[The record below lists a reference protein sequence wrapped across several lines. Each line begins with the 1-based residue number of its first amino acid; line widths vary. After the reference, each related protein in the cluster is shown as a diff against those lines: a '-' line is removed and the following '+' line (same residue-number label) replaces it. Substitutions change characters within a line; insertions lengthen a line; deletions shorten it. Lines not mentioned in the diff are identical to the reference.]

1 MEKPSGRSSRRIFF
15 NCLKTVAFLIWVTC
29 PILLLTLAIG
39 MEYQTVIEMKWFIS
53 IAITGFIFFSIY
65 WIWNYYKRHTTQ
77 TIQKIKIKDF
87 GIAIGLFLLL
97 RIVAVI
103 GTLLNEYFT
112 GNTMTSND
120 AALQTNNPLG
130 IFPFYFVLFN
140 LSLGIFSP
148 ILEELAFRGIF
159 VDIWFSSGKKW
170 LPAVITSGIF
180 SLAHG
185 LDNVITFSMY
195 FTMGVVFYYAYCRRG
210 NIKDAILL
218 HILNNGLIMIASFVF
233 YLLLHLNSF
242 K

>member
-15 NCLKTVAFLIWVTC
+15 NCLKTVAFLIWATC

-103 GTLLNEYFT
+103 GTLLNQYFT
-112 GNTMTSND
+112 GNTMTIIVVKYQVEIGNH
-120 AALQTNNPLG
+120 
-130 IFPFYFVLFN
+130 IFKINAEDFETA
-140 LSLGIFSP
+140 P
-148 ILEELAFRGIF
+148 IIIA
-159 VDIWFSSGKKW
+159 S
-170 LPAVITSGIF
+170 
-180 SLAHG
+180 HG
-185 LDNVITFSMY
+185 LKCEIVDEKPF
-195 FTMGVVFYYAYCRRG
+195 
-210 NIKDAILL
+210 D
-218 HILNNGLIMIASFVF
+218 
-233 YLLLHLNSF
+233 
-242 K
+242 